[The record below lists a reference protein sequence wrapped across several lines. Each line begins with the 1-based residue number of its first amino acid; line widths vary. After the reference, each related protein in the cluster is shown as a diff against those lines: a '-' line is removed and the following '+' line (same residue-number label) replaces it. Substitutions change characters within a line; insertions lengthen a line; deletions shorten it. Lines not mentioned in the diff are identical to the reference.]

1 MRSNNFFFF
10 FKEFCQ
16 HKLAQPSTNSV
27 KVQTVKIF
35 SSSRVG
41 QSVATI
47 QLCYVVATGREK
59 ATIDNFKMNICSCLK
74 HVLHT

>member
-1 MRSNNFFFF
+1 MRPNKFF

-59 ATIDNFKMNICSCLK
+59 ATIDNF
-74 HVLHT
+74 